1 MYRKDIVTFA
11 NMEKEVHKGEGQSS
25 VKVDWGSA
33 EEVSTDLS
41 DVTEME
47 RQIIRQLPPGYY
59 WDAED
64 WSIVRNSRDLPE
76 CVDLI
81 TDLGQRISVPTSR
94 VVLGLPD

>member
-1 MYRKDIVTFA
+1 
-11 NMEKEVHKGEGQSS
+11 MEKKVHKGEAQSS

-64 WSIVRNSRDLPE
+64 RSIVRNSRDLPE
-76 CVDLI
+76 CVDLV

>member
-1 MYRKDIVTFA
+1 MYWKDIVTFA
-11 NMEKEVHKGEGQSS
+11 NMEKKDKGETRLPVAESR
-25 VKVDWGSA
+25 GSA